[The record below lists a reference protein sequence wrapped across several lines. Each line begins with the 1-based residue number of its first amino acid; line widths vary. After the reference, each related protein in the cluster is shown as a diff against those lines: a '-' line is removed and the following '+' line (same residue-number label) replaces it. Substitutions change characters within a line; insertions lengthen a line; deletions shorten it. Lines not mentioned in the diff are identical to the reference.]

1 MRHVLLAP
9 VLVAAVALAGCG
21 GGGKKAT
28 PQPSGKKGGSAPLL
42 LPTDVDYLD
51 PGHTYYTPGY
61 VVAYAT
67 QRPLYSPVPGSNVP
81 APDLASGKP
90 EISGDDMTIT
100 VHLRKGVRFAPPV
113 DRAVTSKDVKYAL
126 ERFFTSNVG
135 GQYTAYFAD
144 VEGAPARPGR
154 YRPIAGLQTPDDQ
167 TLVIKLTRPTAPLVA
182 SALVMP
188 ATAPVPPEYAR
199 KYDAKRP
206 STYDAHVVATGPYMV
221 KRYRPGRSI
230 QLVRNPN
237 WDAKTDDKPAFLDSI
252 LVRTNATDPAAAAQ
266 RVLGGSKLLLG
277 GGVPAALARRLV
289 PKYPD
294 QSATLPLGGSRWF

>member
-1 MRHVLLAP
+1 MKAPLAALLA
-9 VLVAAVALAGCG
+9 AALALAGCG
-21 GGGKKAT
+21 GGSDSGGDGQSTT
-28 PQPSGKKGGSAPLL
+28 PGTKGGSATLL

-154 YRPIAGLQTPDDQ
+154 YRPIAGLQTP
-167 TLVIKLTRPTAPLVA
+167 
-182 SALVMP
+182 
-188 ATAPVPPEYAR
+188 
-199 KYDAKRP
+199 
-206 STYDAHVVATGPYMV
+206 
-221 KRYRPGRSI
+221 
-230 QLVRNPN
+230 
-237 WDAKTDDKPAFLDSI
+237 
-252 LVRTNATDPAAAAQ
+252 
-266 RVLGGSKLLLG
+266 
-277 GGVPAALARRLV
+277 
-289 PKYPD
+289 
-294 QSATLPLGGSRWF
+294 